1 MFRVPNSM
9 TEDYQEINLLDY
21 IKVIVKRWKIITV
34 IPIIVILIT
43 AFYTISLTPKI
54 YEANSLMQIGQVNS
68 SIIEPTAQTIPR
80 VILTENTAKKILEQ
94 IQTEEQKEK
103 LPIAKT
109 EIRGLLKSIKIN
121 NGELKKEGTTLPE
134 NFLRLS
140 YQDISPERAQQIV
153 ETLQDLI
160 LKEQQKEYDRKIKI
174 RDENLAQ
181 KEKELAEIKKYLQD
195 SDKQIDDLSALR
207 YPANY
212 ADAQGR
218 SFTARIQNRDNLR
231 SQLSTLEEVILNAK
245 LAQEYD
251 KMSEII
257 DPPLLPNAPVKYQ
270 KLSITLAIALILGI
284 FIGILFAFCQEWWE
298 NNKTKLKV

>member
-1 MFRVPNSM
+1 
-9 TEDYQEINLLDY
+9 
-21 IKVIVKRWKIITV
+21 
-34 IPIIVILIT
+34 
-43 AFYTISLTPKI
+43 
-54 YEANSLMQIGQVNS
+54 MQIGQVGG
-68 SIIEPTAQTIPR
+68 SIIEPTTQTIPR

-94 IQTEEQKEK
+94 IQAEEQKEK

-121 NGELKKEGTTLPE
+121 NGEIKTEGSTLPE

-140 YQDISPERAQQIV
+140 YQDISPKRAQQIV

-195 SDKQIDDLSALR
+195 ADKKIDDLSALR
-207 YPANY
+207 YPSSY
-212 ADAQGR
+212 AEAQGR
-218 SFTARIQNRDNLR
+218 AFTARIQNRDNLR
-231 SQLSTLEEVILNAK
+231 AQMSSLEEAILSAK

-251 KMSEII
+251 KMSEVI
-257 DPPLLPNAPVKYQ
+257 DPPLLPNTSIKYQ

-298 NNKTKLKV
+298 NNKAKLKMQN